1 MARKDED
8 NQEIRIK
15 RARVALILK
24 EPFFGTLAMHL
35 EIMPCPDRK
44 YGIYSAATDG
54 RRLFYSPEWFKKL
67 TDGEIKGVVL
77 HEVLHAALGHCA
89 GRQGSRIHDVWN
101 IAIDYAANAIIHSTM
116 ETPTGRDIAMP
127 NPHLY
132 AKEYKNKCAEEIY
145 DDLMKNA
152 VIIEGMCTLDQHLD
166 GRGQG
171 QDGDGGGGGKGTGE
185 GLGKPGESAGQGR
198 LPPYKPGDNDWPS
211 ILAAAADAAR
221 AQGKLPAGMERI
233 VDETLNPRIPWR
245 QVLAEFIANINKH
258 DYDMRRPNRRHI
270 HNGIYLPSIRGEELT
285 LVIGID
291 TSGSISD
298 DELAQFIAEVNGIMA
313 CIKGWTLHVMGC
325 DAAVHGY
332 EVVQYPETLD
342 FKQVCKGRGGTSFVP
357 VFDKVAE
364 EGLTPACLIY
374 LTDTFGDFPDEE
386 PGYPVLWIIN
396 NTEGKVPWGR
406 SARLTDV

>member
-1 MARKDED
+1 MGKKDSAD
-8 NQEIRIK
+8 QDTRIK

-35 EIMPCPDRK
+35 EVVACPAQK

-54 RRLFYSPEWFKKL
+54 RHLFYAPEWFKTL
-67 TDGEIKGVVL
+67 TDEETKGVVL
-77 HEVLHAALGHCA
+77 HETLHCA
-89 GRQGSRIHDVWN
+89 LQHITRVGSRIKEVWN
-101 IAIDYAANAIIHSTM
+101 IAIDYAANAIILKNNM
-116 ETPTGRDIAMP
+116 ILP

-132 AKEYKNKCAEEIY
+132 EKEYEDKCAEEIY

-152 VIIEGMCTLDQHLD
+152 VVVSCMCTLDQHLD
-166 GRGQG
+166 GRGGPG
-171 QDGDGGGGGKGTGE
+171 QDGEGGAGKPSKNPRE
-185 GLGKPGESAGQGR
+185 PGESEGSGR

-211 ILAAAADAAR
+211 ILASAAEAAR
-221 AQGKLPAGMERI
+221 VQGKLPAGMERI

-245 QVLAEFIANINKH
+245 QLLAEFIANINKH

-298 DELAQFIAEVNGIMA
+298 EELAQFIAEVNGIMA

-332 EVVQYPETLD
+332 EVVQYPDTLD
-342 FKQVCKGRGGTSFVP
+342 FKQVCKGRGGTSFIP

-374 LTDTFGDFPDEE
+374 LTDTFGDFPPDE
-386 PGYPVLWIIN
+386 PAYPVLWIIN

-406 SARLTDV
+406 YARLTDV

>member
-1 MARKDED
+1 MMAKKDTD
-8 NQEIRIK
+8 DQDIRIK

-24 EPFFGTLAMHL
+24 YPFFGTLAMHL
-35 EIMPCPDRK
+35 ENVPCPEAK
-44 YGIYSAATDG
+44 YGIVSAATDG

-67 TDGEIKGVVL
+67 TDEEIKGVVI
-77 HEVLHAALGHCA
+77 HEVLHAALGHMTRC
-89 GRQGSRIHDVWN
+89 GSRLHEVWN
-101 IAIDYAANAIIHSTM
+101 FAIDFAANSIIRKNS
-116 ETPTGRDIAMP
+116 IALP
-127 NPHLY
+127 IPHLY
-132 AKEYKNKCAEEIY
+132 DKKYEDKCAEGIY

-152 VIIEGMCTLDQHLD
+152 VVVEGMVTLDQHLG
-166 GRGQG
+166 GRGPSQ
-171 QDGDGGGGGKGTGE
+171 DGGGG
-185 GLGKPGESAGQGR
+185 KPGQGPQGAGEKGEIPR
-198 LPPYKPGDNDWPS
+198 IPPYNPGDNDWPS
-211 ILAAAADAAR
+211 ILASAAEAAR

-245 QVLAEFIANINKH
+245 QLLAEFIVNINKH

-325 DAAVHGY
+325 DADVHGY
-332 EVVQYPETLD
+332 EVVQYPDSLD
-342 FKQVCKGRGGTSFVP
+342 FKQVCKGRGGTSFKP
-357 VFDKVAE
+357 VFEKVAE

-374 LTDTFGDFPDEE
+374 LTDTYGDFPDDE

>member
-35 EIMPCPDRK
+35 EIMPCPDQK

-54 RRLFYSPEWFKKL
+54 RHLFYSPEWFKKL

-89 GRQGSRIHDVWN
+89 GREGSRIHEVWN

-116 ETPTGRDIAMP
+116 ETPTGHDISLP

-132 AKEYKNKCAEEIY
+132 NGEYKNKCAEEIY

-152 VIIEGMCTLDQHLD
+152 VVISGMCTLDQHLD
-166 GRGQG
+166 GRGG
-171 QDGDGGGGGKGTGE
+171 QSQDGGGGKPSKNPDG
-185 GLGKPGESAGQGR
+185 PGESGGAGR

-211 ILAAAADAAR
+211 ILASAAEAAR
-221 AQGKLPAGMERI
+221 SQGKLPAGMERI

-245 QVLAEFIANINKH
+245 QLLAEFIANINKH
-258 DYDMRRPNRRHI
+258 DYDMRRPNKRHI

-291 TSGSISD
+291 TSVSI
-298 DELAQFIAEVNGIMA
+298 
-313 CIKGWTLHVMGC
+313 
-325 DAAVHGY
+325 
-332 EVVQYPETLD
+332 
-342 FKQVCKGRGGTSFVP
+342 
-357 VFDKVAE
+357 
-364 EGLTPACLIY
+364 
-374 LTDTFGDFPDEE
+374 
-386 PGYPVLWIIN
+386 
-396 NTEGKVPWGR
+396 
-406 SARLTDV
+406 